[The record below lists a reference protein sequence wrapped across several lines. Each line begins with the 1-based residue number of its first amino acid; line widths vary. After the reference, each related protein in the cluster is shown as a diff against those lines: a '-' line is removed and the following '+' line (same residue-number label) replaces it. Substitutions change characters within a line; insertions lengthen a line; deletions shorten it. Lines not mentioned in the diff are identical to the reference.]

1 MVDVEKLKQ
10 KILDLAIRGKLV
22 PQDPNDEPASVLI
35 NEIKAEKAKLVKEG
49 KIKPSKEESY
59 IYKGSDNF
67 YYEKM
72 PNNWSIVSLGE
83 LISLKSGVDL
93 KLNEINTNQMG
104 IPYLTGASCF
114 NNGNLDIIRWTKFST
129 NITHK
134 GDLLITVKGTIGEM
148 AFNNIG
154 DAHIARQIMSI
165 SISPY
170 INPFYVFYVL
180 EARKN
185 ELIQKSS
192 SLIPGI
198 TRDNVLLFQIAVPP
212 RNEQDKIVEALKTSL
227 GKIKVIKENI
237 EEISNISALIKSQ
250 ILSSVF
256 GENSSYKSYYQFS
269 DIFEFQNGYAFS
281 SSSYSDK
288 GTPIIR
294 ISDLSNG
301 IVSLKKCIKVKDIVV
316 DDKFIVYKGD
326 LLIAM
331 SGATTGKMGVFIDD
345 EKCYLNQ
352 RVGNIKIKRKDVI
365 LPKYRD
371 YLFMYLSQ
379 EILKSAYGGAQPN
392 ISSNKILSMSCY
404 LPSLGKQQKQ
414 IEQIEKA
421 FDCLSSFLN

>member
-1 MVDVEKLKQ
+1 
-10 KILDLAIRGKLV
+10 
-22 PQDPNDEPASVLI
+22 
-35 NEIKAEKAKLVKEG
+35 
-49 KIKPSKEESY
+49 
-59 IYKGSDNF
+59 
-67 YYEKM
+67 M

-114 NNGNLDIIRWTKFST
+114 NNGNLDIIRWTKFPT

-227 GKIKVIKENI
+227 DKIEVIKENI

-256 GENSSYKSYYQFS
+256 AESSSYKSYYQFS

-301 IVSLKKCIKVKDIVV
+301 IVSLNKCIKVKDIDV

-352 RVGNIKIKRKDVI
+352 RVGNIKIKRKNVI

-392 ISSNKILSMSCY
+392 ISSNKILAMSCY

>member
-35 NEIKAEKAKLVKEG
+35 EKIKAEKAKLIKEG
-49 KIKPSKEESY
+49 KIKAFKEESY

-67 YYEKM
+67 YYEKT

-93 KLNEINTNQMG
+93 KLNEINTNQTG

-114 NNGNLDIIRWTKFST
+114 NNGNLDIIRWTKFPT

-227 GKIKVIKENI
+227 DKIQVIKENI

-256 GENSSYKSYYQFS
+256 AERSSYKSYY
-269 DIFEFQNGYAFS
+269 EKPKLN
-281 SSSYSDK
+281 
-288 GTPIIR
+288 TLCR
-294 ISDLSNG
+294 LSNG
-301 IVSLKKCIKVKDIVV
+301 DYSEGQELPYLEAKVIRGSKQPKVVKSGIKISKGTTIILVDGENSGEVMTAPFDGYMGSTFRILEINASKITKDYLLLFLLLNKQRFKDNKKGSAIPHLNKKLFNELTIILPDKVKQKMIVEYAS
-316 DDKFIVYKGD
+316 K
-326 LLIAM
+326 
-331 SGATTGKMGVFIDD
+331 VFANLDNIID
-345 EKCYLNQ
+345 
-352 RVGNIKIKRKDVI
+352 
-365 LPKYRD
+365 
-371 YLFMYLSQ
+371 
-379 EILKSAYGGAQPN
+379 
-392 ISSNKILSMSCY
+392 
-404 LPSLGKQQKQ
+404 
-414 IEQIEKA
+414 
-421 FDCLSSFLN
+421 